1 LSLLKRLSEA
11 VKPRFPQVAI
21 PCEPLIESAERLRPQ
36 TIKTPLAIRS
46 HRDEACFVEDAQ
58 MTGDA
63 RLVNS
68 RLLNDVVDLPLAVPQ
83 CLNNATAPR
92 VSQGLE
98 GVYLRFHAYT
108 LLCI

>member
-1 LSLLKRLSEA
+1 MVQA
-11 VKPRFPQVAI
+11 CFPQTAVLR
-21 PCEPLIESAERLRPQ
+21 EPLIESAERLRPQ

-68 RLLNDVVDLPLAVPQ
+68 RFLDDVVDLPFAVPQ
-83 CLNNATAPR
+83 CLDNATAAR
-92 VSQGLE
+92 VGQGLE
-98 GVYLRFHAYT
+98 GVYCRCHAYI
-108 LLCI
+108 LQCI